1 MFIIP
6 PFPIVQSHGQ
16 VTHVMVPLEEY
27 ARLAAAAGERSDDS
41 SRSSGTA
48 GMGPDADEISRAVAI
63 IDDPQTRWHDAD
75 ELMWQV
81 VREGLAPARKEA
93 GLSQQKLAD
102 QLGLSQAQV
111 SRMEKNADSITLR
124 VLRRIAEVLSSSRD
138 GGTGPKP

>member
-27 ARLAAAAGERSDDS
+27 ARLAAAAGEL
-41 SRSSGTA
+41 
-48 GMGPDADEISRAVAI
+48 PDAAPSSAAMAPDDDEISRAAAI
-63 IDDPQTRWHDAD
+63 LDNPETRWHGAD

-81 VREGLAPARKEA
+81 VQDGLAPARKQA
-93 GLSQQKLAD
+93 GLSQQELAD

-124 VLRRIAEVLSSSRD
+124 VLRRIAEVLSASRD
-138 GGTGPKP
+138 GKPS